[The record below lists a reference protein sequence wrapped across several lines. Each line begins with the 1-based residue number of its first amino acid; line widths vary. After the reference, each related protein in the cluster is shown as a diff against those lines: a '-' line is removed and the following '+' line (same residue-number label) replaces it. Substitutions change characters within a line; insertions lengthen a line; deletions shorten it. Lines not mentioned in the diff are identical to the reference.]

1 MNQTILEL
9 KSISK
14 FYPGVQALKDV
25 DFELK
30 IGEVHVLIGEN
41 GAGKSTM
48 GNLIIGAEKPN
59 TGNILFEGRE
69 QSFESPADAICLG
82 IAGVNQE
89 LMLIPWLN
97 AAQNIFLNRE
107 PRNKRFPFI
116 IDYKKMNKDAQE
128 ILKSIGGSNIQ
139 VSRPIKLMSAAQKQ
153 MVEIAKVLVMNPKVV
168 IFDEPTAIL
177 SEEEVDRLFFK
188 IESLKK
194 KGAAIIYISHRLQ
207 EIRRIGDRVTV
218 LRDGAKIATLPIGE
232 TSEEELVR
240 LMVGRHI
247 SKLYHRN
254 RRKPGKE
261 ILKLE
266 NCFCASGPKNINLVI
281 REGEIVGLAGLVGA
295 GRTEIARALY
305 GIDSFSAG
313 EYTFL
318 GEKRSLKNH
327 PNVMIKKGMGFV
339 PEDRKELGLSLSHSI
354 MVNMLLPGIRKIFPF
369 IYNRTKAEIITNEY
383 IEKLRVVTPSAHQRV
398 RQLSGGNQQKVV
410 IGKWLITESQFYI
423 FDEPTKGIDV
433 GAKTEVHKL
442 MDELA
447 YNGAG
452 VLMISSDLPEILG
465 ISDRIY
471 IMFRGEIVEELSH
484 EEATQEKVANIM
496 LGAKHE
502 SVYR

>member
-9 KSISK
+9 KNISK

-107 PRNKRFPFI
+107 PRNKKFPFI

-177 SEEEVDRLFFK
+177 SEEEVDRLFF
-188 IESLKK
+188 
-194 KGAAIIYISHRLQ
+194 
-207 EIRRIGDRVTV
+207 
-218 LRDGAKIATLPIGE
+218 
-232 TSEEELVR
+232 
-240 LMVGRHI
+240 
-247 SKLYHRN
+247 N
-254 RRKPGKE
+254 
-261 ILKLE
+261 
-266 NCFCASGPKNINLVI
+266 
-281 REGEIVGLAGLVGA
+281 
-295 GRTEIARALY
+295 
-305 GIDSFSAG
+305 DSF
-313 EYTFL
+313 
-318 GEKRSLKNH
+318 
-327 PNVMIKKGMGFV
+327 
-339 PEDRKELGLSLSHSI
+339 
-354 MVNMLLPGIRKIFPF
+354 
-369 IYNRTKAEIITNEY
+369 
-383 IEKLRVVTPSAHQRV
+383 VTTDCD
-398 RQLSGGNQQKVV
+398 
-410 IGKWLITESQFYI
+410 LIT
-423 FDEPTKGIDV
+423 
-433 GAKTEVHKL
+433 
-442 MDELA
+442 
-447 YNGAG
+447 
-452 VLMISSDLPEILG
+452 
-465 ISDRIY
+465 
-471 IMFRGEIVEELSH
+471 
-484 EEATQEKVANIM
+484 
-496 LGAKHE
+496 
-502 SVYR
+502 

>member
-9 KSISK
+9 KNISK

-107 PRNKRFPFI
+107 PRNKKFPFI

-254 RRKPGKE
+254 RRKPGEE

-266 NCFCASGPKNINLVI
+266 NCFCTSGPKNINLVI

-305 GIDSFSAG
+305 GIDSFRAG

-318 GEKRSLKNH
+318 GERRSLKNH

-354 MVNMLLPGIRKIFPF
+354 MVNMLLPGIRK
-369 IYNRTKAEIITNEY
+369 
-383 IEKLRVVTPSAHQRV
+383 L
-398 RQLSGGNQQKVV
+398 
-410 IGKWLITESQFYI
+410 
-423 FDEPTKGIDV
+423 
-433 GAKTEVHKL
+433 
-442 MDELA
+442 
-447 YNGAG
+447 
-452 VLMISSDLPEILG
+452 
-465 ISDRIY
+465 
-471 IMFRGEIVEELSH
+471 
-484 EEATQEKVANIM
+484 
-496 LGAKHE
+496 
-502 SVYR
+502 